1 MGTERRK
8 NTEIAMI
15 RGIDHIVIA
24 GPDLDSLTTTF
35 KSLGFNVVGG
45 GKHPIGSYNNLI
57 GLADGA
63 YIELLSFYEDSPDHY
78 WWDAV
83 HSRGGGLIDFCMQ
96 TDDVR
101 GDYAIFQ
108 AQGVAMSPLVGLS
121 RVRVDG
127 YQLAWL
133 NNEVYGEYQG
143 LIPFVI
149 EDETPRD
156 ERVPKEKQH
165 ANGVTGID
173 TITLAARDLELA
185 RRIMDA
191 ALRQRGEPVQNV
203 DLKASGIVYQVGPH
217 RLEYLTPEDA
227 SSPLAAHLAADKP
240 LPWRISFKTKGAAR
254 SVAPEDAAGVRIKFV
269 R

>member
-1 MGTERRK
+1 
-8 NTEIAMI
+8 MI

-24 GPDLDSLTTTF
+24 GPDLDSLTATF
-35 KSLGFNVVGG
+35 RSLGFNVVGG

-63 YIELLSFYEDSPDHY
+63 YIELLSFYEDSPNHY

-96 TDDVR
+96 TDDIR
-101 GDYAIFQ
+101 GDYALFQ

-133 NNEVYGEYQG
+133 NNEIYGEYQG

-156 ERVPKEKQH
+156 ERVPKEK
-165 ANGVTGID
+165 
-173 TITLAARDLELA
+173 AA
-185 RRIMDA
+185 
-191 ALRQRGEPVQNV
+191 RQRG
-203 DLKASGIVYQVGPH
+203 H
-217 RLEYLTPEDA
+217 RHRYDHA
-227 SSPLAAHLAADKP
+227 GGARFGAGAAHHGRRPA
-240 LPWRISFKTKGAAR
+240 AAR
-254 SVAPEDAAGVRIKFV
+254 RTGAG
-269 R
+269 